1 MTPNTAHHILSA
13 LGVIGATPGIAILG
27 RALPWPTRWLARKP
41 LGCHACL
48 GGHAAWMAM
57 LARSEWYG
65 WHEAVLVYFAA
76 TALGAWMASQV
87 IPPPVF
93 DFGDLDA

>member
-1 MTPNTAHHILSA
+1 
-13 LGVIGATPGIAILG
+13 
-27 RALPWPTRWLARKP
+27 
-41 LGCHACL
+41 
-48 GGHAAWMAM
+48 M